1 MSISE
6 EKLLILKMLEEKKI
20 SSEEA
25 AKLLA
30 ALDEQK
36 PEQENAYNFN
46 NKKNQR
52 ANGFAEEA
60 AKVRDRVNEWKKGF
74 KTNYNQADFDNMI
87 DDFANKAEKIGKNVA
102 NTTFGIVDKVID
114 YVGSFVDTNAFNV
127 FGNLQTV
134 QRNYEIVPEEEAT
147 LEIASVN
154 GAVTIKKHLD
164 PKVLVISR
172 IKSSSPN
179 GDGIVSF
186 SNDPKN
192 ISIKVISPALN
203 VSVSHEI
210 FVPDSKFKAIK
221 IENSNGKIYIEDTL
235 SEEITAVTKNAH
247 IELMGVN
254 SDKISVNTRN
264 GRVQLNYI
272 IGGKID
278 INTSNAVIDIK
289 HIKAQ
294 DISAVTMNGRITIE
308 NAQNISDGEELN
320 MYLKTSNGGI
330 KVNMN
335 DMDSRVYK
343 IKAHASNGAVN
354 LLIPE
359 IVYHNVNRK
368 GVTGSFVEAESRD
381 YEAGFSKVNIT
392 GETMNGQVEIVK

>member
-30 ALDEQK
+30 ALEDQQPQQESPNSFNYKRNQK
-36 PEQENAYNFN
+36 S
-46 NKKNQR
+46 
-52 ANGFAEEA
+52 NGFAEEA

-74 KTNYNQADFDNMI
+74 KNNYNQADFDNMI

-114 YVGSFVDTNAFNV
+114 YVGSFVDTNAFNI

-134 QRNYEIVPEEEAT
+134 QRNYEIVPEEDAT
-147 LEIASVN
+147 LEIIGVN
-154 GAVTIKKHLD
+154 GTVTIKKHLD
-164 PKVLVISR
+164 PRVLVISR
-172 IKSSSPN
+172 IKSASPN
-179 GDGIVSF
+179 GDGIVEF
-186 SNDPKN
+186 SDDPKN
-192 ISIKVISPALN
+192 ISIKVNSPAIN

-210 FVPDSKFKAIK
+210 FVPENKFKAVK

-235 SEEITAVTKNAH
+235 SEEVTASTKNAH

-308 NAQNISDGEELN
+308 NAQNVSDSADMN

-343 IKAHASNGAVN
+343 VKAHASNGAIN

-368 GVTGSFVEAESRD
+368 GVTGSFVEAESKD
-381 YEAGFSKVNIT
+381 YETGFNKVNIT
-392 GETMNGQVEIVK
+392 GETMNGQIEIVK